1 MDLEAVATALVDSG
15 LKVHRTLGPGLLES
29 IYEECLIRELQI
41 RGIET
46 QRQVSVPII
55 YEGRALTTNYRLDMV
70 VANAI
75 IVEIKA
81 VETLTNLHEAQ
92 LLTYLKLSNFK
103 IGFLIN
109 FNVKLFKNGIR
120 RLIRAS

>member
-1 MDLEAVATALVDSG
+1 
-15 LKVHRTLGPGLLES
+15 
-29 IYEECLIRELQI
+29 
-41 RGIET
+41 
-46 QRQVSVPII
+46 
-55 YEGRALTTNYRLDMV
+55 MV

-81 VETLTNLHEAQ
+81 VETLTNLGMPSAQ

-120 RLIRAS
+120 RLIMAS